1 LLRTTGKE
9 YLNDF
14 FTYNVDT
21 GEVTTVTDG
30 TRRRDPAQIP
40 AAGFTQ
46 RATIDHELNEI
57 YILSGLSKDKD
68 KRDDNVKNSFWVY
81 NIVDNKWYDT
91 HLVLKRILSLED
103 YVCRTCVYRN
113 DSSREKE
120 SDTSNRVPGEEPCPR
135 FAHQLV
141 YDHVK
146 KVCIKCRSQLELPF
160 THARHQLTVFTGP
173 LLVWREPWAF

>member
-1 LLRTTGKE
+1 MNFVFLGKE

-57 YILSGLSKDKD
+57 YILSGLSKEKD

-81 NIVDNKWYDT
+81 NIVENKWY
-91 HLVLKRILSLED
+91 L
-103 YVCRTCVYRN
+103 
-113 DSSREKE
+113 
-120 SDTSNRVPGEEPCPR
+120 
-135 FAHQLV
+135 
-141 YDHVK
+141 
-146 KVCIKCRSQLELPF
+146 
-160 THARHQLTVFTGP
+160 
-173 LLVWREPWAF
+173 

>member
-1 LLRTTGKE
+1 M
-9 YLNDF
+9 
-14 FTYNVDT
+14 DT

-81 NIVDNKWYDT
+81 NIIDNKWCVSSVVNY
-91 HLVLKRILSLED
+91 VQGGIL
-103 YVCRTCVYRN
+103 T
-113 DSSREKE
+113 
-120 SDTSNRVPGEEPCPR
+120 
-135 FAHQLV
+135 
-141 YDHVK
+141 
-146 KVCIKCRSQLELPF
+146 
-160 THARHQLTVFTGP
+160 
-173 LLVWREPWAF
+173 

>member
-1 LLRTTGKE
+1 MALITRRSIRLTRIGSHRNAVPNWTFDAISSERTQVIHLCGSTKYALNILQFLFTLFYYLKHFPHTTGKE

-57 YILSGLSKDKD
+57 CISIAVVGRIFSEYIIIYVLFQI
-68 KRDDNVKNSFWVY
+68 SF
-81 NIVDNKWYDT
+81 
-91 HLVLKRILSLED
+91 LV
-103 YVCRTCVYRN
+103 
-113 DSSREKE
+113 
-120 SDTSNRVPGEEPCPR
+120 
-135 FAHQLV
+135 
-141 YDHVK
+141 
-146 KVCIKCRSQLELPF
+146 
-160 THARHQLTVFTGP
+160 
-173 LLVWREPWAF
+173 

>member
-1 LLRTTGKE
+1 M
-9 YLNDF
+9 
-14 FTYNVDT
+14 
-21 GEVTTVTDG
+21 TTVTDG

-57 YILSGLSKDKD
+57 YILSGLSKEKD

-81 NIVDNKWYDT
+81 SIVDNKW
-91 HLVLKRILSLED
+91 
-103 YVCRTCVYRN
+103 TCVYRN
-113 DSSREKE
+113 DNSREKE
-120 SDTSNRVPGEEPCPR
+120 SSDGVGTSNRVPGEEPCPR

-146 KVCIKCRSQLELPF
+146 KVS
-160 THARHQLTVFTGP
+160 
-173 LLVWREPWAF
+173 

>member
-1 LLRTTGKE
+1 M
-9 YLNDF
+9 NDF

-81 NIVDNKWYDT
+81 NIVDNKWYSSLLGIINYPYYKVCLLGRVFT
-91 HLVLKRILSLED
+91 VTTIPVKRI
-103 YVCRTCVYRN
+103 
-113 DSSREKE
+113 
-120 SDTSNRVPGEEPCPR
+120 
-135 FAHQLV
+135 Q
-141 YDHVK
+141 
-146 KVCIKCRSQLELPF
+146 
-160 THARHQLTVFTGP
+160 TV
-173 LLVWREPWAF
+173 